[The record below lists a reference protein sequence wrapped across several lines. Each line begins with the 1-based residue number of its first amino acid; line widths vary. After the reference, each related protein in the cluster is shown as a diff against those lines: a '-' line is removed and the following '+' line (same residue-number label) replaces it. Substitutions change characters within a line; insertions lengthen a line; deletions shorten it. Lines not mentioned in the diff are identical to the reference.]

1 MIPSGPGAEPVW
13 VFLKASSTCLLETS
27 SVIGPENWS
36 AKLVA
41 ASLNMM
47 STICDALVT
56 VPPSIA
62 AKDLTQPSAALV
74 AVANGIPNS
83 STSSGMG
90 LRYCSTF
97 FPLVPILSGLSL
109 SHHSTLTVAAC
120 STRKPVISPRLP

>member
-1 MIPSGPGAEPVW
+1 MIPSGPGAEPVL
-13 VFLKASSTCLLETS
+13 VFRKASSTCLLETS
-27 SVIGPENWS
+27 SVIGPGNRS

-62 AKDLTQPSAALV
+62 AKDLTQPSAALA

-90 LRYCSTF
+90 LRYCGPSF
-97 FPLVPILSGLSL
+97 LWYQFSM
-109 SHHSTLTVAAC
+109 A
-120 STRKPVISPRLP
+120 